1 MMRLG
6 RGISGVRLAFGVAA
20 PALMA
25 ACTMMPEGVDEQAIT
40 RYESAVHS
48 LGCTLVTEPD
58 YMAAGLQTGL
68 SRAQLMDITSYKLSS
83 GGAERLPDGGIALT
97 TGACA

>member
-1 MMRLG
+1 MSRAAAA
-6 RGISGVRLAFGVAA
+6 VCVAA
-20 PALMA
+20 AIS
-25 ACTMMPEGVDEQAIT
+25 ACTMVPEGVGEEDLA
-40 RYESAVHS
+40 RFDSAVES
-48 LGCTLVTEPD
+48 LGCTLVTESD

-68 SRAQLMDITSYKLSS
+68 SRAQLMDVTSYKLSS